1 MEEMDTSS
9 QVIKSEED
17 RIKSEKKK
25 LEAFKEKLENE
36 ISEAEKELLSLKEA
50 RGKNVEGINRETYN
64 LYMGLI
70 ESSGGIAV
78 TEVKEEV
85 CQGCNMN
92 IPPQLYVEIK
102 SNEEIIQCPQC
113 RRILYYKGTP

>member
-1 MEEMDTSS
+1 
-9 QVIKSEED
+9 
-17 RIKSEKKK
+17 
-25 LEAFKEKLENE
+25 
-36 ISEAEKELLSLKEA
+36 
-50 RGKNVEGINRETYN
+50 
-64 LYMGLI
+64 MGLI